1 MRRRQTIACILFAML
16 VLLSG
21 CKSGRD
27 ITPEYPRIVY
37 RNSAY
42 NFDPFNREIPV
53 KDGFVLDEGNS
64 YDITETDS
72 GYDIVIH
79 FVEDDNNEKSISR

>member
-1 MRRRQTIACILFAML
+1 MRCRQNIACILFAML
-16 VLLSG
+16 ILLTG
-21 CKSGRD
+21 CKSGRG
-27 ITPEYPRIVY
+27 IRPKYPKIVY
-37 RNSAY
+37 WNSAY

-64 YDITETDS
+64 YDIKETDS

-79 FVEDDNNEKSISR
+79 FTEETNE

>member
-1 MRRRQTIACILFAML
+1 MMRRQTIACILFAML
-16 VLLSG
+16 VLLAG

-27 ITPEYPRIVY
+27 INPEYPRIVY

-53 KDGFVLDEGNS
+53 KAGFMLDEGNS

-79 FVEDDNNEKSISR
+79 FVEETNG

>member
-1 MRRRQTIACILFAML
+1 MMRRQTIACILFAML
-16 VLLSG
+16 VLLAG

-27 ITPEYPRIVY
+27 INFEYPRIVY
-37 RNSAY
+37 RNSTN
-42 NFDPFNREIPV
+42 NFDPFNRVIPV

-64 YDITETDS
+64 YDIMETDS

-79 FVEDDNNEKSISR
+79 FVEGTNG